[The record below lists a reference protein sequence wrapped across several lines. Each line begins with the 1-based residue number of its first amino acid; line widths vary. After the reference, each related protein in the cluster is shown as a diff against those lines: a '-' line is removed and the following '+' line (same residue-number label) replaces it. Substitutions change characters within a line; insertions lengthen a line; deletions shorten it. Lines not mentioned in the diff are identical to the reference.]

1 MFSKK
6 PRQVWTAGVV
16 TLFPGSFPGTLGMS
30 ICGKALDRGIWALKT
45 LDIRDFAVDR
55 HKTVDSSP
63 YGGGPGMVL
72 RPDVLDRTLE
82 AISDVPGRRICLS
95 PRGRR
100 FDQAFAKELAHEP
113 GVVLVCGRYE
123 GIDQRVIEA
132 REMEEVSLG
141 DFVLT
146 GGEIA
151 AQALLDAT
159 VRLLPGV
166 IGSEQGLDEESF
178 EDGLLEYPQYT
189 HPKIWKG
196 RSVPEVLL
204 SGNHKKIAEWK
215 KQQSELVTPVSYTHL
230 RAHETDQY
238 LVCRLLLEKKKK

>member
-55 HKTVDSSP
+55 HKTVESSP

-215 KQQSELVTPVSYTHL
+215 KQQSELVTRNYRPDLWEAYEGVKV
-230 RAHETDQY
+230 QI
-238 LVCRLLLEKKKK
+238 

>member
-215 KQQSELVTPVSYTHL
+215 KQQSELVTRNYRPDLWEAYEGVKV
-230 RAHETDQY
+230 QI
-238 LVCRLLLEKKKK
+238 

>member
-82 AISDVPGRRICLS
+82 AISHVPGRRICLS

-151 AQALLDAT
+151 AQALLEAT

-215 KQQSELVTPVSYTHL
+215 KQQSELVTRNYRPDLWEAYEGVK
-230 RAHETDQY
+230 
-238 LVCRLLLEKKKK
+238 VKI

>member
-6 PRQVWTAGVV
+6 PPQVWTAGVV

-82 AISDVPGRRICLS
+82 AISHVPGRRICLS

-215 KQQSELVTPVSYTHL
+215 KQQSELVTRNYRPDLWEAYEGVKF
-230 RAHETDQY
+230 QI
-238 LVCRLLLEKKKK
+238 

>member
-82 AISDVPGRRICLS
+82 AISHVPGRRICLS

-196 RSVPEVLL
+196 RSVPEVLM

-215 KQQSELVTPVSYTHL
+215 KQQSELVTRNYRPDLWEAYEGVKV
-230 RAHETDQY
+230 QI
-238 LVCRLLLEKKKK
+238 

>member
-6 PRQVWTAGVV
+6 PRQAWTAGVV

-196 RSVPEVLL
+196 RAVPEVLL

-215 KQQSELVTPVSYTHL
+215 KQQSELVTRNYRPDLWEAYEGVKV
-230 RAHETDQY
+230 QI
-238 LVCRLLLEKKKK
+238 

>member
-16 TLFPGSFPGTLGMS
+16 TLFPRSFPGTLGMS

-123 GIDQRVIEA
+123 GIDERVIEA

-215 KQQSELVTPVSYTHL
+215 KQQSELVTRNYRPDLWEAYEHVKV
-230 RAHETDQY
+230 QI
-238 LVCRLLLEKKKK
+238 

>member
-141 DFVLT
+141 DFVLS

-166 IGSEQGLDEESF
+166 IGSEQGLNEESF

-215 KQQSELVTPVSYTHL
+215 KQQSELVTRNYRPDLWEAYEGVKL
-230 RAHETDQY
+230 QI
-238 LVCRLLLEKKKK
+238 

>member
-1 MFSKK
+1 MFSNK

-215 KQQSELVTPVSYTHL
+215 KQQSELVTRNYRPDLWEAYEGVKV
-230 RAHETDQY
+230 QI
-238 LVCRLLLEKKKK
+238 

>member
-1 MFSKK
+1 
-6 PRQVWTAGVV
+6 
-16 TLFPGSFPGTLGMS
+16 
-30 ICGKALDRGIWALKT
+30 
-45 LDIRDFAVDR
+45 
-55 HKTVDSSP
+55 
-63 YGGGPGMVL
+63 MVL
-72 RPDVLDRTLE
+72 RPDVLDRALE
-82 AISDVPGRRICLS
+82 AVSDVPGRRICLS

-159 VRLLPGV
+159 VRLLPGA
-166 IGSEQGLDEESF
+166 IGSEQGLNEESF

-189 HPKIWKG
+189 HPKIWEG

-215 KQQSELVTPVSYTHL
+215 KQQSELATRNFRPDLWEAYEGVKVQT
-230 RAHETDQY
+230 
-238 LVCRLLLEKKKK
+238 

>member
-16 TLFPGSFPGTLGMS
+16 TLFPRSFPGTLGMS

-204 SGNHKKIAEWK
+204 SGNHKKITEWK
-215 KQQSELVTPVSYTHL
+215 KQQSELVTRNYRPDLWEAYEGVKVQL
-230 RAHETDQY
+230 
-238 LVCRLLLEKKKK
+238 

>member
-16 TLFPGSFPGTLGMS
+16 TLFPRSFPGTLGMS

-45 LDIRDFAVDR
+45 LDIRDFAGDR
-55 HKTVDSSP
+55 HKTGDSSP

-146 GGEIA
+146 GGEIE

-215 KQQSELVTPVSYTHL
+215 KQQSELVTRNYRPDLWEAYEGVKV
-230 RAHETDQY
+230 QI
-238 LVCRLLLEKKKK
+238 

>member
-16 TLFPGSFPGTLGMS
+16 TLFPRSFPGTLGMS

-215 KQQSELVTPVSYTHL
+215 KQQSELVTRNYRPDLWEAYEGVKV
-230 RAHETDQY
+230 QI
-238 LVCRLLLEKKKK
+238 

>member
-1 MFSKK
+1 
-6 PRQVWTAGVV
+6 
-16 TLFPGSFPGTLGMS
+16 MS

-45 LDIRDFAVDR
+45 MDIRDFAVDR

-215 KQQSELVTPVSYTHL
+215 KQQSELVTRNYRPDLWEAYEGVKV
-230 RAHETDQY
+230 QI
-238 LVCRLLLEKKKK
+238 

>member
-6 PRQVWTAGVV
+6 PHRVWTAGVV
-16 TLFPGSFPGTLGMS
+16 TLFPQSFPGALGMS
-30 ICGKALDRGIWALKT
+30 ICGRALDRGMWALKT

-72 RPDVLDRTLE
+72 RPDVLDRALE
-82 AISDVPGRRICLS
+82 AVSDVSGRRICLS

-159 VRLLPGV
+159 VRLLPGA
-166 IGSEQGLDEESF
+166 IGSEQGLNEESF

-189 HPKIWKG
+189 HPKIWEG

-215 KQQSELVTPVSYTHL
+215 KQQSELATRNFRPDLWEAYEGVKVQT
-230 RAHETDQY
+230 
-238 LVCRLLLEKKKK
+238 

>member
-82 AISDVPGRRICLS
+82 AIADVPGRRICLS

-113 GVVLVCGRYE
+113 GIVLVCGRYE

-166 IGSEQGLDEESF
+166 IGSEQALDEESF

-215 KQQSELVTPVSYTHL
+215 KQQSELVTRNYRPDLWEAYEGVKV
-230 RAHETDQY
+230 QI
-238 LVCRLLLEKKKK
+238 

>member
-1 MFSKK
+1 MFSKR

-100 FDQAFAKELAHEP
+100 YDQAFAKELAHEP

-215 KQQSELVTPVSYTHL
+215 KQQSELVTRNYRPDLWEAYEGVKV
-230 RAHETDQY
+230 QI
-238 LVCRLLLEKKKK
+238 

>member
-16 TLFPGSFPGTLGMS
+16 TLFPRSFPGTLGLS

-82 AISDVPGRRICLS
+82 AISHVPGRRICLS

-215 KQQSELVTPVSYTHL
+215 KQQSELVTRNYRPDLWEAYEGVKV
-230 RAHETDQY
+230 QI
-238 LVCRLLLEKKKK
+238 

>member
-16 TLFPGSFPGTLGMS
+16 TLFPRSFPGTLGMS
-30 ICGKALDRGIWALKT
+30 ICGKALDHGIWALKT

-141 DFVLT
+141 DFVLS

-215 KQQSELVTPVSYTHL
+215 KQQSELVTRNYRPDLWEAYEGVKV
-230 RAHETDQY
+230 QI
-238 LVCRLLLEKKKK
+238 

>member
-16 TLFPGSFPGTLGMS
+16 TLFPRSFPCTLGMS

-166 IGSEQGLDEESF
+166 VGSERGLDEESF

-215 KQQSELVTPVSYTHL
+215 KQQSELVTRNYRPDLWEAYEGVKV
-230 RAHETDQY
+230 QI
-238 LVCRLLLEKKKK
+238 

>member
-16 TLFPGSFPGTLGMS
+16 TLFPRSFPGTLGMS

-113 GVVLVCGRYE
+113 GAVLVCGRYE

-215 KQQSELVTPVSYTHL
+215 KQQSELVTRNYRPDLWEAYEGVKVQL
-230 RAHETDQY
+230 
-238 LVCRLLLEKKKK
+238 

>member
-82 AISDVPGRRICLS
+82 AISHVPGRRICLS

-189 HPKIWKG
+189 HPRIWKG

-204 SGNHKKIAEWK
+204 SGNHKRIAEWK
-215 KQQSELVTPVSYTHL
+215 KQQSELVTRNYRPDLWEVYAGAKVQI
-230 RAHETDQY
+230 R
-238 LVCRLLLEKKKK
+238 

>member
-55 HKTVDSSP
+55 HKTVDGSP

-215 KQQSELVTPVSYTHL
+215 KQQSELVTRNYRPDLWEAYEGVKV
-230 RAHETDQY
+230 QI
-238 LVCRLLLEKKKK
+238 

>member
-16 TLFPGSFPGTLGMS
+16 TLFPRSFPGTLGMS
-30 ICGKALDRGIWALKT
+30 ICGKALDHGIWALKT

-100 FDQAFAKELAHEP
+100 FDQAFAKELAHEA

-215 KQQSELVTPVSYTHL
+215 KQQSELVTRNYRPDLWEAYEGVKV
-230 RAHETDQY
+230 QI
-238 LVCRLLLEKKKK
+238 

>member
-6 PRQVWTAGVV
+6 PRQVWTAGVA
-16 TLFPGSFPGTLGMS
+16 TLFPRSFPGTLGMS

-45 LDIRDFAVDR
+45 LDIRDFAVGR
-55 HKTVDSSP
+55 HRTVDSSP
-63 YGGGPGMVL
+63 YGGGPGMIL

-215 KQQSELVTPVSYTHL
+215 KQQSELVTRNYRPDLWEAYEGVKV
-230 RAHETDQY
+230 QI
-238 LVCRLLLEKKKK
+238 

>member
-6 PRQVWTAGVV
+6 PPQVWTAGVV
-16 TLFPGSFPGTLGMS
+16 TLFPRSFPGTLGMS

-100 FDQAFAKELAHEP
+100 FDQAFAKELAHEA

-215 KQQSELVTPVSYTHL
+215 KQQSELVTRNYRPDLWKAYEGVKV
-230 RAHETDQY
+230 QI
-238 LVCRLLLEKKKK
+238 

>member
-16 TLFPGSFPGTLGMS
+16 TLFPQSFPGTLGMS

-196 RSVPEVLL
+196 RPVPEVLL

-215 KQQSELVTPVSYTHL
+215 KQQSELVTRNYRPDLWEAYEGVKV
-230 RAHETDQY
+230 QI
-238 LVCRLLLEKKKK
+238 

>member
-16 TLFPGSFPGTLGMS
+16 TLFPRSFPGTLGMS

-82 AISDVPGRRICLS
+82 AISDVQGRRICLS

-215 KQQSELVTPVSYTHL
+215 KQQSELVTRNYRPDLWEAYEGVKVQL
-230 RAHETDQY
+230 
-238 LVCRLLLEKKKK
+238 

>member
-166 IGSEQGLDEESF
+166 IGSEQGLNEESF

-215 KQQSELVTPVSYTHL
+215 KQQSELATRNFRPDLWEAYEGVKVQT
-230 RAHETDQY
+230 
-238 LVCRLLLEKKKK
+238 

>member
-178 EDGLLEYPQYT
+178 EGGLLEYPQYT

-215 KQQSELVTPVSYTHL
+215 KQQSELVTRNYRPDLWEAYEGVKV
-230 RAHETDQY
+230 QI
-238 LVCRLLLEKKKK
+238 

>member
-16 TLFPGSFPGTLGMS
+16 TLFPRSFPGTLGMS

-45 LDIRDFAVDR
+45 FDIRDFAVDR

-72 RPDVLDRTLE
+72 RPDVLDKTLE
-82 AISDVPGRRICLS
+82 AISDAPGRRICLS

-159 VRLLPGV
+159 VRLLPGA
-166 IGSEQGLDEESF
+166 IGSQQGLNEESF
-178 EDGLLEYPQYT
+178 QDGLLEYPQYT
-189 HPKIWKG
+189 HPKIWEG

-215 KQQSELVTPVSYTHL
+215 KQQSELITRNFRPDLWAAYEGVKVQT
-230 RAHETDQY
+230 
-238 LVCRLLLEKKKK
+238 

>member
-45 LDIRDFAVDR
+45 WDIRDFAVDR

-82 AISDVPGRRICLS
+82 AISHVPGRRICLS

-215 KQQSELVTPVSYTHL
+215 KQQSELVTRNYRPDLWEAYEGVKVQL
-230 RAHETDQY
+230 
-238 LVCRLLLEKKKK
+238 

>member
-100 FDQAFAKELAHEP
+100 FDQAFAKELVHEP

-215 KQQSELVTPVSYTHL
+215 KQQSELVTRNYRPDLWEAYEGVKV
-230 RAHETDQY
+230 QI
-238 LVCRLLLEKKKK
+238 

>member
-16 TLFPGSFPGTLGMS
+16 TLFPRSFPGTLGMS

-82 AISDVPGRRICLS
+82 AISHVPGRRICLS

-166 IGSEQGLDEESF
+166 IGSEQGLNEESF

-215 KQQSELVTPVSYTHL
+215 KQQSELVTRNYRPDLWEAYESVKV
-230 RAHETDQY
+230 QI
-238 LVCRLLLEKKKK
+238 

>member
-16 TLFPGSFPGTLGMS
+16 TLFPRSFPGTLGMS

-178 EDGLLEYPQYT
+178 EGGLLEHPQYT

-215 KQQSELVTPVSYTHL
+215 KQQSELVTRNYRPDLWEAYEGIKV
-230 RAHETDQY
+230 QI
-238 LVCRLLLEKKKK
+238 

>member
-16 TLFPGSFPGTLGMS
+16 TLFPRSFPGTLGMS

-82 AISDVPGRRICLS
+82 AISDVPGRRICHS

-215 KQQSELVTPVSYTHL
+215 KQQSELVTRNYRPDLWEAYEGVKVQL
-230 RAHETDQY
+230 
-238 LVCRLLLEKKKK
+238 